1 MSLTIRLNFNLNP
14 TRDWWIMLNGEPEER
29 TTASERFASCRQL
42 GLEANALWSKRT
54 KMPWPFAV
62 YLANQQA
69 SNRPDLVA
77 RVVSL
82 KKNEVI
88 DDTVKRKIHGEV
100 IEKIHVIEFQ
110 KHSLPH
116 RHMLLSIKT
125 DNLPMYNP
133 NKWLRKFVQKYL
145 AKIIIRDLTTL

>member
-1 MSLTIRLNFNLNP
+1 
-14 TRDWWIMLNGEPEER
+14 
-29 TTASERFASCRQL
+29 
-42 GLEANALWSKRT
+42 
-54 KMPWPFAV
+54 MPWPFAV

-133 NKWLRKFVQKYL
+133 NKWLR
-145 AKIIIRDLTTL
+145 